1 MELRQCD
8 NDVRIVIMRLVILLH
23 YIRSTLLFKFYVDIY
38 TLIDVIKITED
49 ISEIQYIWK
58 SDT

>member
-8 NDVRIVIMRLVILLH
+8 NDVMIIIMRLVILLH
-23 YIRSTLLFKFYVDIY
+23 YVRSTLLFKLYVDIY
-38 TLIDVIKITED
+38 TLIDAIKITEN

>member
-8 NDVRIVIMRLVILLH
+8 NDVMIIIMRLVILLH
-23 YIRSTLLFKFYVDIY
+23 YIRSTFLFKLYVDIY
-38 TLIDVIKITED
+38 TSIDAIKITEN
-49 ISEIQYIWK
+49 ISEIQHIWK